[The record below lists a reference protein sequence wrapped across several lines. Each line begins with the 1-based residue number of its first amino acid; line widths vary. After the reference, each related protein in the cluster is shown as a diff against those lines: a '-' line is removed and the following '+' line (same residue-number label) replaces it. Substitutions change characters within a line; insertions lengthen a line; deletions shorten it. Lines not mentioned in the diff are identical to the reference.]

1 MKTRIFDKVM
11 LCSLLASVVAS
22 IATGADLLVG
32 GRIVNTFTSHLY
44 YPDDIVIWVGTCP
57 LGTGDDPAAKYAEAV
72 PFEAAYEIVDVRNVN
87 GSVLA
92 CGYSTNGI
100 VGVTIRKNVTLTSET
115 GGTVSVA
122 AFGRCRH
129 RPSQNEDGHDRHS
142 GVMQRHVA
150 QTRQ

>member
-1 MKTRIFDKVM
+1 MTGKKFGSWAAV
-11 LCSLLASVVAS
+11 LLAMVLVRHAH
-22 IATGADLLVG
+22 GADLLVG
-32 GRIVNTFTSHLY
+32 GRITSTLTSHLY

-57 LGTGDDPAAKYAEAV
+57 LGTGDDPAAKYAETM
-72 PFEAAYEIVDVRNVN
+72 PLEAEYEIVDWRDVN